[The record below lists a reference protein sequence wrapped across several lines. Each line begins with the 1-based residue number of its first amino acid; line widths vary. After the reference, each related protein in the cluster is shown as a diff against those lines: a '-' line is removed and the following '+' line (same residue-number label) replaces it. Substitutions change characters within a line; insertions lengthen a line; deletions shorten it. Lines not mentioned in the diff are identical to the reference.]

1 MDPAGRNDRPRR
13 ASASMRPAAA
23 ESSTAQ
29 KQPRSRARAAPKR
42 KTKRKSAQTTNDD
55 DSEDWWEIKDIIGE
69 RLHRGVVHYLVQWEG
84 TDPRTGQPYE
94 PGWEPSKN
102 VTEAAI
108 SAWREK
114 KKENNTARLQ
124 DTNARQDAPDDSAV
138 ESTQDSNPV
147 QPANLKRGRR
157 GGQEASGE
165 EVLHDG
171 GIAEGAIPKRR
182 HTGPYPHPPLTGRQD
197 TPEGSE
203 ATSGSSNTGVL
214 IGNQEQGRGQREARI
229 AVVLPFNPSLDRS
242 EYQLVL
248 SSPASQ
254 QSSQQSS
261 QSRPSWLQT
270 RRQTT
275 QHQTPSQRV
284 IPDSQDFSGTSTLQT
299 QNSITQPDP
308 SVLSQIA
315 KEAVARS
322 QVSENRS
329 ATQSTQ
335 ATANITSHQPDHQ
348 ATGLTHDQDL
358 LTIATQAETTPS
370 AGQSQQSLPWQ
381 FLSGNS
387 SQNSIGDGNRDD
399 LAFLTQVPHEC
410 DVAAPTSQPSTKS
423 AGASSEPNLNA
434 KISTTQNSVPA
445 IHVSSH
451 TNSQAAQIVS
461 QLSAHPPN
469 LLDHSQ
475 ESFALYDEQGVVP
488 AAATGQPEEQL
499 NSQGSSQALSE
510 LNGNTRNPSSAS
522 RIQELDSQAE
532 LRSIPQSQIT
542 AEKQVDRIR
551 AHVSPAGQP
560 SSPSL
565 GRQNELS
572 STVPPPVSRRGL
584 FERQS
589 QPSTGMENPEALQPR
604 MSAKEKLRLL
614 RERHFAAL
622 DFGAPGQS
630 SDAPIGS
637 GTAPLPADETE
648 TQPPTELNVP
658 VGTAVDFSV
667 PAPPPD
673 DLTILPFGG
682 PAEALQDKQSPVPET
697 TQVSDGNQHADSLP
711 LHMSS
716 AHMAYDASHEEPP
729 ATLDPSNLTLSIE
742 GRDLSPSIP
751 TDDALAESAGPEDF
765 IPSVD
770 FSKQSDDELPQQ
782 SSGHLPYIPSGVNEH
797 LITLPFF
804 ASTSGREQ
812 YNDIIRENQ
821 DSITSYNSAFLVSPY
836 QKPNQAVIPAMDQMF
851 SRLFDFCDFPP
862 FLETAVELGP
872 EVVTKHVVGTNPKF
886 CFVDEFLL
894 HLNRLGST
902 KKILIL
908 ARPGQLLD
916 LLSNVVQ
923 TRGHR
928 LIRSG
933 QETSSIMTDRSS
945 LTVVVHSTSEDSSS
959 LPSDADAVIA
969 FDHTYRR
976 DLLPPFDEANPPLIL
991 LLTNTNSIQ
1000 HISMR
1005 VSENME
1011 PLERKNYLMHALVK
1025 AMRYIEEPDYTLRK
1039 PPEIAE
1045 MFAQYLEVPD
1055 NDDFYWEPQELPED
1069 IFEGLPEIR
1078 SQIQPSQPSLEP
1090 FTAPQAP
1097 GSRKRSHDEPEES
1110 ASKRPRMSQAHVAS
1124 CVGHISDSVR
1134 KLLGDDITD
1143 GPGTVSVSIARL
1155 EALSAKIARL
1165 TAELKES
1172 GERENEFRHLSDRS
1186 KEEVDGY
1193 TASINTIQTKFM
1205 EALKDRGIFEADCAE
1220 ATEKANTL
1228 TSVLESVRKENATL
1242 KETNTELRKKLS
1254 EATESLLN
1262 SSIPEVSKLAQ
1273 LEKDLE
1279 EARAKAQHLEKRVT
1293 LAQGDLEYTKNAYQQ
1308 ASHSAT
1314 QLRAENRELEA
1325 RLEALARRADDN
1337 VARVN
1342 ELQSRQEAAELARLL
1357 AEQRGIT
1364 RDREARLGQLH
1375 EELRLARAGRRE
1387 TRQSSVPRSPR
1398 MTAALG
1404 GGSSS
1409 ASVLSPRNHNHHP
1422 TTPSSVAR
1430 AATSSRAA
1438 SPASA
1443 TGAQPPLGVFES
1455 GGGGVVSG
1463 MPFFNRHAHLRD

>member
-23 ESSTAQ
+23 ESPTAQ

-42 KTKRKSAQTTNDD
+42 KTKRKSAQTINDDD
-55 DSEDWWEIKDIIGE
+55 DSEDWWEIRDIIGE
-69 RLHRGVVHYLVQWEG
+69 RLHRGVVHYLVEWEG

-102 VTEAAI
+102 VSDAAI

-114 KKENNTARLQ
+114 KKNNNTARLQ

-147 QPANLKRGRR
+147 QPADLRLGRR
-157 GGQEASGE
+157 GEQEASGE
-165 EVLHDG
+165 EVVHDG

-182 HTGPYPHPPLTGRQD
+182 RTGPYPHPPLTGQHD

-203 ATSGSSNTGVL
+203 ATSGSSNTGA
-214 IGNQEQGRGQREARI
+214 ITGNQEQGR
-229 AVVLPFNPSLDRS
+229 
-242 EYQLVL
+242 EYQLVP
-248 SSPASQ
+248 SSAASQ
-254 QSSQQSS
+254 QSSQQSL
-261 QSRPSWLQT
+261 QSRPSWSQT
-270 RRQTT
+270 RRQTA
-275 QHQTPSQRV
+275 QHQTSSQRV

-308 SVLSQIA
+308 SLLSQIA
-315 KEAVARS
+315 REAVARS

-348 ATGLTHDQDL
+348 ATGLAYDQDI

-370 AGQSQQSLPWQ
+370 AGQSQQSLPWR
-381 FLSGNS
+381 FPSGNS

-399 LAFLTQVPHEC
+399 LTFLTQVPYEC
-410 DVAAPTSQPSTKS
+410 DVAAPASQASTKS

-434 KISTTQNSVPA
+434 EISTTQNPVSA
-445 IHVSSH
+445 IHVSSSH

-461 QLSAHPPN
+461 QLSAQPPN

-488 AAATGQPEEQL
+488 AATTGQPEEQL

-522 RIQELDSQAE
+522 SIQELASQAE

-551 AHVSPAGQP
+551 AHVSSAGQP
-560 SSPSL
+560 LSPSL
-565 GRQNELS
+565 GRQSELS
-572 STVPPPVSRRGL
+572 PTVPPSVSRRGL

-630 SDAPIGS
+630 SDAPTGS
-637 GTAPLPADETE
+637 GAAPLPADQTE
-648 TQPPTELNVP
+648 TQPRTELNVP
-658 VGTAVDFSV
+658 VGTASDFSV
-667 PAPPPD
+667 SAPPPD

-682 PAEALQDKQSPVPET
+682 PAETLQDKQSPVQGM
-697 TQVSDGNQHADSLP
+697 TQVSDGHQHADSLP

-742 GRDLSPSIP
+742 ERDLSPSIP

-836 QKPNQAVIPAMDQMF
+836 QKPNQAVISAMDQMF
-851 SRLFDFCDFPP
+851 SRLFNFCDFPP

-872 EVVTKHVVGTNPKF
+872 EAVTKHIVGTNPKF

-908 ARPGQLLD
+908 ARSGQLLD
-916 LLSNVVQ
+916 LLSNLVQ
-923 TRGHR
+923 TRGYR

-933 QETSSIMTDRSS
+933 QETSSVMTDRSS

-1000 HISMR
+1000 HINMR

-1045 MFAQYLEVPD
+1045 MFAQYLEMPD

-1090 FTAPQAP
+1090 ITAPQAP
-1097 GSRKRSHDEPEES
+1097 DSRKRSHDEPEES
-1110 ASKRPRMSQAHVAS
+1110 ASKRPRMSQAHVVS
-1124 CVGHISDSVR
+1124 GVGHISDSVR
-1134 KLLGDDITD
+1134 KLLGDDIID
-1143 GPGTVSVSIARL
+1143 GPDTVSVSIAGL
-1155 EALSAKIARL
+1155 QALSAKIARL

-1172 GERENEFRHLSDRS
+1172 RERENEFRRLSDRS
-1186 KEEVDGY
+1186 KKEVDGY

-1220 ATEKANTL
+1220 ATEKANNL

-1262 SSIPEVSKLAQ
+1262 SSIPEASRLAR

-1279 EARAKAQHLEKRVT
+1279 EARARVQHLEKRVT

-1325 RLEALARRADDN
+1325 RVEALARRADDN
-1337 VARVN
+1337 VARIN
-1342 ELQSRQEAAELARLL
+1342 ELQSRQEVAELSRLL
-1357 AEQRGIT
+1357 AEQRGIV

-1375 EELRLARAGRRE
+1375 EELRLARAGRRD

-1443 TGAQPPLGVFES
+1443 TGTQPPLGVFES
-1455 GGGGVVSG
+1455 GGGGVVPG

>member
-1 MDPAGRNDRPRR
+1 MDSADRNDRPRR
-13 ASASMRPAAA
+13 ASASMRPAVA

-29 KQPRSRARAAPKR
+29 KQPRPRAKAAPK
-42 KTKRKSAQTTNDD
+42 KTTKRKSAETIKDD
-55 DSEDWWEIKDIIGE
+55 DREDWWEIKDIIDE
-69 RLHRGVVHYLVQWEG
+69 RRHRGVVQYLVQWEG
-84 TDPRTGQPYE
+84 TDPGTGQPYE

-102 VTEAAI
+102 VTKAAI
-108 SAWREK
+108 NAWREK
-114 KKENNTARLQ
+114 KKKKNNKAPPQ

-138 ESTQDSNPV
+138 ESTKDSNPV
-147 QPANLKRGRR
+147 QPADLRRKRR
-157 GGQEASGE
+157 GEQEASE
-165 EVLHDG
+165 EEPLHDG

-182 HTGPYPHPPLTGRQD
+182 RTGPYPHPPPTGPQD
-197 TPEGSE
+197 TREGSE
-203 ATSGSSNTGVL
+203 NTGTLV
-214 IGNQEQGRGQREARI
+214 GNQEQERGQRGARI
-229 AVVLPFNPSLDRS
+229 VVELPLNTSLDRS
-242 EYQLVL
+242 EYQLVP

-254 QSSQQSS
+254 QSSQQSP
-261 QSRPSWLQT
+261 QSRPSWWQT
-270 RRQTT
+270 RRQTA
-275 QHQTPSQRV
+275 QHQTSSQRV
-284 IPDSQDFSGTSTLQT
+284 IPDSQDISGTSTLQT

-308 SVLSQIA
+308 LLLSQIA
-315 KEAVARS
+315 REAVARS
-322 QVSENRS
+322 LVSENCS

-348 ATGLTHDQDL
+348 ATGLAHDQDI
-358 LTIATQAETTPS
+358 LTIATEAETNPS
-370 AGQSQQSLPWQ
+370 AAQSQQSLPWQ
-381 FLSGNS
+381 FPSGNS
-387 SQNSIGDGNRDD
+387 SHNSIGNGNRDD
-399 LAFLTQVPHEC
+399 LAFLTQVPFEC
-410 DVAAPTSQPSTKS
+410 DAAAPTSQPSTKS
-423 AGASSEPNLNA
+423 AGTSSEPNLNA
-434 KISTTQNSVPA
+434 KIPTTQNSVSA
-445 IHVSSH
+445 IHASSSH

-475 ESFALYDEQGVVP
+475 ESFALYDEQGIVP
-488 AAATGQPEEQL
+488 DATTRKPEEQL
-499 NSQGSSQALSE
+499 NSRNSSQALSE
-510 LNGNTRNPSSAS
+510 LNGNTRNPSSAP
-522 RIQELDSQAE
+522 RIQQLDSQAE

-542 AEKQVDRIR
+542 LEKQVDRICAR
-551 AHVSPAGQP
+551 VSSAGQP

-565 GRQNELS
+565 GQQNELS
-572 STVPPPVSRRGL
+572 PSATPSVSRRRL

-589 QPSTGMENPEALQPR
+589 QSSTEMEDPEALQPR

-614 RERHFAAL
+614 RQQHFAAL
-622 DFGAPGQS
+622 DFGASGQS
-630 SDAPIGS
+630 SDVPTGS
-637 GTAPLPADETE
+637 GNAPLPADQTE
-648 TQPPTELNVP
+648 TQTPTEPNVQ
-658 VGTAVDFSV
+658 VGTMLDFSV
-667 PAPPPD
+667 PVPPPG
-673 DLTILPFGG
+673 DLMILPFGG
-682 PAEALQDKQSPVPET
+682 PAETLQDKQSPLPET
-697 TQVSDGNQHADSLP
+697 TQASDGHQHADSLP

-716 AHMAYDASHEEPP
+716 AHMAYDTSHEEPP

-742 GRDLSPSIP
+742 DRDLSPSVP

-770 FSKQSDDELPQQ
+770 FSKQSDDELPQN

-821 DSITSYNSAFLVSPY
+821 DLITSYNSAFLVSPY
-836 QKPNQAVIPAMDQMF
+836 QKPNQAVISAMDQMF

-862 FLETAVELGP
+862 FMETAVELGP
-872 EVVTKHVVGTNPKF
+872 EAVTKHVVGTNPKF

-923 TRGHR
+923 TRGYR
-928 LIRSG
+928 LIRPG
-933 QETSSIMTDRSS
+933 QETPSAMTDRSS
-945 LTVVVHSTSEDSSS
+945 LTVVIHSTSEDSSS
-959 LPSDADAVIA
+959 LLSDADAVIA

-976 DLLPPFDEANPPLIL
+976 DLLPPFDETNPPLVL

-1000 HISMR
+1000 HINMR
-1005 VSENME
+1005 VSENMA

-1025 AMRYIEEPDYTLRK
+1025 AMQYIEEPDYTLRK
-1039 PPEIAE
+1039 PPEVAE
-1045 MFAQYLEVPD
+1045 MFAQYLEMPD

-1069 IFEGLPEIR
+1069 IFEGLPEVR
-1078 SQIQPSQPSLEP
+1078 SQTRLSQPSLEP
-1090 FTAPQAP
+1090 LTAPQAP
-1097 GSRKRSHDEPEES
+1097 GSRKRSHDEPQES
-1110 ASKRPRMSQAHVAS
+1110 ASKRPRMSQAYLVS
-1124 CVGHISDSVR
+1124 GVDYINDSVR
-1134 KLLGDDITD
+1134 KLLDDGIMN

-1155 EALSAKIARL
+1155 EVLSAKIARL
-1165 TAELKES
+1165 TAELQES
-1172 GERENEFRHLSDRS
+1172 RERENEFRRLSDRS
-1186 KEEVDGY
+1186 KKEVDGY
-1193 TASINTIQTKFM
+1193 TSSINTIQAKFM

-1228 TSVLESVRKENATL
+1228 ASALESARKENATL
-1242 KETNTELRKKLS
+1242 KETNTELQKKLS
-1254 EATESLLN
+1254 EATQSLLN
-1262 SSIPEVSKLAQ
+1262 SSIPEASKLAQ

-1279 EARAKAQHLEKRVT
+1279 EARARVQHLEKRVT

-1325 RLEALARRADDN
+1325 LARRADDN

-1342 ELQSRQEAAELARLL
+1342 ELQSRQEVAELARLL
-1357 AEQRGIT
+1357 AEQRSIA

-1430 AATSSRAA
+1430 AATTSRAA

>member
-1 MDPAGRNDRPRR
+1 MDPADRNDRPRR
-13 ASASMRPAAA
+13 ASASMRPAVA

-29 KQPRSRARAAPKR
+29 KQPRPRAKAAPKK
-42 KTKRKSAQTTNDD
+42 KTKRKSAQTINDD
-55 DSEDWWEIKDIIGE
+55 DWWEIKDIIGE
-69 RLHRGVVHYLVQWEG
+69 RLHRGVVQYLVEWEG
-84 TDPRTGQPYE
+84 TDPKTGQPYE
-94 PGWEPSKN
+94 PSWEPSKN

-108 SAWREK
+108 NAWRETNK
-114 KKENNTARLQ
+114 RNNKARLQ
-124 DTNARQDAPDDSAV
+124 HTKDAPDDSAV

-147 QPANLKRGRR
+147 QPENLRRRRR
-157 GGQEASGE
+157 GEQEASEE

-171 GIAEGAIPKRR
+171 GVAEEAIRKRR
-182 HTGPYPHPPLTGRQD
+182 RTGLYPHLPSTGQQD
-197 TPEGSE
+197 TREGSE
-203 ATSGSSNTGVL
+203 AASGSPNKGAL
-214 IGNQEQGRGQREARI
+214 IGDQEQRRGQRGARI
-229 AVVLPFNPSLDRS
+229 VVVLPLNTSLDRS
-242 EYQLVL
+242 EYQPVP
-248 SSPASQ
+248 SSPVSQQASQ
-254 QSSQQSS
+254 QSP
-261 QSRPSWLQT
+261 QSRRSWPHT
-270 RRQTT
+270 RRQTA
-275 QHQTPSQRV
+275 QHQTSSQRV
-284 IPDSQDFSGTSTLQT
+284 IPDSQDCSGTSSLQT
-299 QNSITQPDP
+299 QNSLTQPDA
-308 SVLSQIA
+308 LSLGQIA
-315 KEAVARS
+315 REAVARS
-322 QVSENRS
+322 QVSRNHS
-329 ATQSTQ
+329 ATPFTQ
-335 ATANITSHQPDHQ
+335 ATTNITSHQPDHQ
-348 ATGLTHDQDL
+348 ATGLTHDQDI

-370 AGQSQQSLPWQ
+370 ADQSQQSLPWR
-381 FLSGNS
+381 FPSGNS
-387 SQNSIGDGNRDD
+387 SHNSIGDGNRDD
-399 LAFLTQVPHEC
+399 LAFLTQVPFEC
-410 DVAAPTSQPSTKS
+410 DVAAPSSQPSTKS
-423 AGASSEPNLNA
+423 AGGSSEPNLNA
-434 KISTTQNSVPA
+434 KLSTTRNSVSA
-445 IHVSSH
+445 IHLSSFH

-461 QLSAHPPN
+461 QLSAHPPD
-469 LLDHSQ
+469 LLDRSQ
-475 ESFALYDEQGVVP
+475 ESFALYDEQGIVP
-488 AAATGQPEEQL
+488 NSATREPEEQL
-499 NSQGSSQALSE
+499 NSQSSGQALSE
-510 LNGNTRNPSSAS
+510 LNGNTRNPSSAP

-542 AEKQVDRIR
+542 SEKRVDRIR
-551 AHVSPAGQP
+551 AHVSSAGQP

-565 GRQNELS
+565 GQQDKLS
-572 STVPPPVSRRGL
+572 PRVTPSVSRRRLSG
-584 FERQS
+584 RQS
-589 QPSTGMENPEALQPR
+589 RASTEMEDPEALQPR

-630 SDAPIGS
+630 SDAPTGS
-637 GTAPLPADETE
+637 GTAPLPADQTE
-648 TQPPTELNVP
+648 TQAPTELNAQ
-658 VGTAVDFSV
+658 VGTVLDFSV
-667 PAPPPD
+667 PIPRPG
-673 DLTILPFGG
+673 DLMILPFGG
-682 PAEALQDKQSPVPET
+682 PETLQDKQSPVPET
-697 TQVSDGNQHADSLP
+697 TQVSDGHQHADSLP

-716 AHMAYDASHEEPP
+716 AHMAYDAPHEEPP

-742 GRDLSPSIP
+742 DRDLSPSVP

-782 SSGHLPYIPSGVNEH
+782 PSGHLPYIPSGVNEH

-821 DSITSYNSAFLVSPY
+821 DLITSYNSAFLVSPY
-836 QKPNQAVIPAMDQMF
+836 QKPNQAVISAMDQMF

-862 FLETAVELGP
+862 FLETAVESGP

-894 HLNRLGST
+894 HLDRLGST

-916 LLSNVVQ
+916 LLSNVVH
-923 TRGHR
+923 TRGYR
-928 LIRSG
+928 LIRPG
-933 QETSSIMTDRSS
+933 QETRSVMTDRSS
-945 LTVVVHSTSEDSSS
+945 LTVVIHSTSEDSSS
-959 LPSDADAVIA
+959 VLSDADAVIA

-976 DLLPPFDEANPPLIL
+976 DLLPPFDEANPPLVL

-1000 HISMR
+1000 HINMR

-1045 MFAQYLEVPD
+1045 MFAQYLEMPD

-1069 IFEGLPEIR
+1069 IFEGLPDVT
-1078 SQIQPSQPSLEP
+1078 SQMQLSQPSLEP
-1090 FTAPQAP
+1090 VTAPQAP
-1097 GSRKRSHDEPEES
+1097 GGRKRSHDEPQES
-1110 ASKRPRMSQAHVAS
+1110 APKRPRMSQAHVVS
-1124 CVGHISDSVR
+1124 VTGHISDSVR
-1134 KLLGDDITD
+1134 KLLGDDIMD
-1143 GPGTVSVSIARL
+1143 GPGTVSVSIAKL
-1155 EALSAKIARL
+1155 EALSGKITRL
-1165 TAELKES
+1165 TAELRES
-1172 GERENEFRHLSDRS
+1172 RERENEFRRLSDRS
-1186 KEEVDGY
+1186 KKEVDGY
-1193 TASINTIQTKFM
+1193 TSSINTIQAKFM
-1205 EALKDRGIFEADCAE
+1205 EALKDRGIFEANCAE

-1228 TSVLESVRKENATL
+1228 TSALESARKENAIL

-1254 EATESLLN
+1254 EATQSLLN
-1262 SSIPEVSKLAQ
+1262 SSIPEASKLAQ

-1279 EARAKAQHLEKRVT
+1279 EAQARVQYLEKRVT

-1325 RLEALARRADDN
+1325 RIEALARRADDN

-1342 ELQSRQEAAELARLL
+1342 ELQSRQEVAELARLL
-1357 AEQRGIT
+1357 AEQRGIA
-1364 RDREARLGQLH
+1364 RDHEARLGQLH

-1404 GGSSS
+1404 GASSS

-1443 TGAQPPLGVFES
+1443 TGVQPPVGVFES

>member
-1 MDPAGRNDRPRR
+1 MDPAYRSDRPRR
-13 ASASMRPAAA
+13 ASALMKPAAA
-23 ESSTAQ
+23 KSSTPQ
-29 KQPRSRARAAPKR
+29 KQPRPRAKAAPKD
-42 KTKRKSAQTTNDD
+42 KTKRKSAQTINDD
-55 DSEDWWEIKDIIGE
+55 DNEDWWEIKDIIDE
-69 RLHRGVVHYLVQWEG
+69 RVHRGVVQYLVEWEG
-84 TDPRTGQPYE
+84 IDPWTGQPYK

-108 SAWREK
+108 NAWREK
-114 KKENNTARLQ
+114 KENNKTRRQ
-124 DTNARQDAPDDSAV
+124 GTNARQDAPDDSV
-138 ESTQDSNPV
+138 VKSPQDSDPV
-147 QPANLKRGRR
+147 QPANLRRKRRR
-157 GGQEASGE
+157 EQEAFEE

-171 GIAEGAIPKRR
+171 GIAEGAIPTRR
-182 HTGPYPHPPLTGRQD
+182 HTGPYPHPPLTGWQD
-197 TPEGSE
+197 TREGFE
-203 ATSGSSNTGVL
+203 ATPGSSNTGAL
-214 IGNQEQGRGQREARI
+214 IGNQEQGRDRRGARI
-229 AVVLPFNPSLDRS
+229 VVVLPQNPSFDRS
-242 EYQLVL
+242 GYRVVP
-248 SSPASQ
+248 SSPTSQ
-254 QSSQQSS
+254 QSSQQSP
-261 QSRPSWLQT
+261 QSRSSRSQT
-270 RRQTT
+270 RSQTD
-275 QHQTPSQRV
+275 QHQTSPQRV
-284 IPDSQDFSGTSTLQT
+284 IPDSQDYSGTSAPQA
-299 QNSITQPDP
+299 QNTIAQRDP
-308 SVLSQIA
+308 LLLSQIA

-329 ATQSTQ
+329 ATQPTQ

-348 ATGLTHDQDL
+348 ATGLTHDRDI
-358 LTIATQAETTPS
+358 LTIATQAEATPS
-370 AGQSQQSLPWQ
+370 AGQSQQSLPWR
-381 FLSGNS
+381 FASGNS
-387 SQNSIGDGNRDD
+387 SQKSIRNGNGDD
-399 LAFLTQVPHEC
+399 LAFLTQVPFEC

-434 KISTTQNSVPA
+434 KISTIRNPASA
-445 IHVSSH
+445 IHVSPSH

-461 QLSAHPPN
+461 QLSVNPPN
-469 LLDHSQ
+469 LLDQSQ
-475 ESFALYDEQGVVP
+475 ESFALYDEQDIVP
-488 AAATGQPEEQL
+488 TAATRQPEEQL
-499 NSQGSSQALSE
+499 NSQSSSQALSE
-510 LNGNTRNPSSAS
+510 LNGNTRNPPSAPKT
-522 RIQELDSQAE
+522 QELDSQAE

-542 AEKQVDRIR
+542 PGKQVDRIR
-551 AHVSPAGQP
+551 ANVSSAGQP

-565 GRQNELS
+565 GRRNELS
-572 STVPPPVSRRGL
+572 PSVTPSVSRRRL
-584 FERQS
+584 SERQS
-589 QPSTGMENPEALQPR
+589 QPSTEMEDPEALQPR

-622 DFGAPGQS
+622 DFGAPDQS
-630 SDAPIGS
+630 SDAPTGS
-637 GTAPLPADETE
+637 GTAPLPADQTE
-648 TQPPTELNVP
+648 TQPPTELSVQ
-658 VGTAVDFSV
+658 VGTVLDFSV
-667 PAPPPD
+667 PVPPQD
-673 DLTILPFGG
+673 DLTMLPLGE
-682 PAEALQDKQSPVPET
+682 PAGTLQDKQSTVPET
-697 TQVSDGNQHADSLP
+697 TQAFDGHQHADSIP

-742 GRDLSPSIP
+742 DRDLSPSIP
-751 TDDALAESAGPEDF
+751 TDDALAESAGPDDF

-821 DSITSYNSAFLVSPY
+821 DLITSYNSAFLVSPY
-836 QKPNQAVIPAMDQMF
+836 QKPNQAVISAMDQMF

-908 ARPGQLLD
+908 VRPGQLLD

-923 TRGHR
+923 TRGYR
-928 LIRSG
+928 LIRPG
-933 QETSSIMTDRSS
+933 QETPSVMTDRSS
-945 LTVVVHSTSEDSSS
+945 LTVVIHSTSEDSSS
-959 LPSDADAVIA
+959 LPGDADAVIA

-976 DLLPPFDEANPPLIL
+976 DLLPPFDEANPPLVL

-1000 HISMR
+1000 HINMR

-1045 MFAQYLEVPD
+1045 MFAQYLEMPD
-1055 NDDFYWEPQELPED
+1055 SDDFYWEPQELPED
-1069 IFEGLPEIR
+1069 IFEGLPEVR
-1078 SQIQPSQPSLEP
+1078 SQIQLSQPSLEP

-1110 ASKRPRMSQAHVAS
+1110 ASKRPRMSQAHVVS
-1124 CVGHISDSVR
+1124 GVGHISDSMR
-1134 KLLGDDITD
+1134 KLLGDDIMD

-1155 EALSAKIARL
+1155 ETLSAKIARL
-1165 TAELKES
+1165 TVELKES
-1172 GERENEFRHLSDRS
+1172 KERENEFRRLSDRS
-1186 KEEVDGY
+1186 KKEVDGY
-1193 TASINTIQTKFM
+1193 TASINTIQAKFM

-1220 ATEKANTL
+1220 ATEKANAL
-1228 TSVLESVRKENATL
+1228 TSALESARKENATL

-1254 EATESLLN
+1254 EATQSLLN
-1262 SSIPEVSKLAQ
+1262 SSIPEASKLAQ

-1279 EARAKAQHLEKRVT
+1279 EARTRVQHLEKRVT

-1325 RLEALARRADDN
+1325 RAEVLARRADDN

-1342 ELQSRQEAAELARLL
+1342 ELQSRQEVAELARLL

-1455 GGGGVVSG
+1455 GGGGVVPG